1 MANGDRDTFIGVD
14 VGGTHTDV
22 IVVRDGGVTR
32 AKALTTPDDLSVG
45 VLDSIGVAAELLE
58 LPRAELLAGTQR
70 IVNGTTVVT
79 NAVTELR
86 GRRVGVLVTRGF
98 RDTFRIARGPRLN
111 VSDDHAQTN
120 VPAVVPWERI
130 HEVTERLDYA
140 GEEVAPLDEDGVRA
154 AARELVEE
162 HQVEAIA
169 VCFLWSFV
177 DPSHEARA
185 AAIVNQLYPDVF
197 VVTSAQAH
205 PLSREFERWNTAIFT
220 AFVHHD
226 VATYVEGLEAK
237 LHEEGLPEGALSLFQ
252 CLGGALSTEEAR
264 LRPLQLMDSGPVG
277 GVIASRSLARELG
290 VANVICADMGGTS
303 FDVALVR
310 DGEFTYSK
318 RRSLGHPA
326 FVTGLAAV
334 DIVSIGAGGGSIAH
348 VDRRGVPQVGP
359 HSAGAVPGPACYGR
373 GGEEATVT
381 DAMVVL
387 GFIDPGA
394 YLGGR
399 RELDLGAAET
409 AVSALGERHGWS
421 AQESSL
427 GIYEI
432 AVANMVNAIREI
444 TVQKGHDPRDFTL
457 FAYGGM
463 TPAFAWAV
471 ASRAGVETVV
481 VPPQSAAFSAWGVIQ
496 ADHVRRYDRTLSWNL
511 EDADR
516 VGEVNEVAAEMA
528 GQAQAAA
535 AEAGFAP
542 EALSLQRVAACRFL
556 GQIWEIEIPLEDRP
570 LRDDEPAEL
579 RERFIERYEEIYG
592 KGTAWKDAPV
602 VVLDLSIVATAKQE
616 IPGFRAWEDG
626 SESPAPAST
635 RQLVEPQQRQTVAV
649 PVFDIADVG
658 AGAELR
664 GPAIVDGHDT
674 TIFVPTGVL
683 ATRDRLGGFT
693 LRAAQPSNEK
703 GGAS

>member
-1 MANGDRDTFIGVD
+1 MAKAEKGAFIGVD

-32 AKALTTPDDLSVG
+32 AKALTTPEDLSIG
-45 VLDSIGVAAELLE
+45 VLESIGVAAEMIE
-58 LPRAELLAGTQR
+58 ISRAELLADTQR

-111 VSDDHAQTN
+111 VSDDHAQHN

-130 HEVTERLDYA
+130 YEVTERLDYA
-140 GEEVAPLDEDGVRA
+140 GEEISPLDEDAVRSA
-154 AARELVEE
+154 AKELVEE
-162 HQVEAIA
+162 HGVEAIA
-169 VCFLWSFV
+169 ICFLWSFV
-177 DPSHEARA
+177 DPSHEERA
-185 AAIVNQLYPDVF
+185 AAIVNELYPDTF

-226 VATYVEGLEAK
+226 VATYVEGLEEK
-237 LHEEGLPEGALSLFQ
+237 LHAEGLAEGTLSLFQ
-252 CLGGALSTEEAR
+252 CLGGALSPGEAR
-264 LRPLQLMDSGPVG
+264 RRPLQLMDSGPVG

-290 VANVICADMGGTS
+290 VQNVICADMGGTS

-318 RRSLGHPA
+318 RRSLGHSA

-359 HSAGAVPGPACYGR
+359 HSAGANPGPACYGR

-399 RELDLGAAET
+399 RELDLAAAEA
-409 AVSALGERHGWS
+409 AVSELGERHGWS
-421 AQESSL
+421 AKESAL
-427 GIYEI
+427 AIYEI
-432 AVANMVNAIREI
+432 AVVNMVNAIREI

-471 ASRAGVETVV
+471 ASRAGVASVV

-496 ADHVRRYDRTLSWNL
+496 ADHVRRYDRSLSWNL
-511 EDADR
+511 EDAHR
-516 VGEVNEVAAEMA
+516 VGEVNEIVAEMA
-528 GQAQAAA
+528 ERAREGAH
-535 AEAGFAP
+535 EAGFG
-542 EALSLQRVAACRFL
+542 EDSLTLQRVAACRFL

-570 LRDDEPAEL
+570 LRDDEPEEL
-579 RERFIERYEEIYG
+579 RERFITRYEEIYG
-592 KGTAWKDAPV
+592 KGTAWKEAPV
-602 VVLDLSIVATAKQE
+602 VVLDLSIVATAKQR
-616 IPGFRAWEDG
+616 IPGFRPWEDG
-626 SESPAPAST
+626 SADPEPAST
-635 RQLVEPQQRQTVAV
+635 RTMVDPALRETVEV
-649 PVFDIADVG
+649 PVFDDLDVG
-658 AGAELR
+658 TGAALR
-664 GPAIVDGHDT
+664 GPAILDGHDT
-674 TIFVPTGVL
+674 TIFIPTGVS
-683 ATRDRLGGFT
+683 AERDRLGGLT
-693 LRAAQPSNEK
+693 LTAAEPGNEK
-703 GGAS
+703 GVRS